1 MEAFMNPQFETSGAT
16 INICCDEVFKAVFAS
31 EKAESRAAV
40 QGLLSAYL
48 ERPLSVVKVTIV
60 EPPLDSLNQ
69 RQIRYDLV
77 VEFEDRS
84 MANVEMTISPGAGEN
99 LRMEYY
105 LSRLYSSQKIKS
117 PLSFK
122 DLKPTYHLSFVVA
135 APLFKDDEW
144 LHRFVYYDPDR
155 NIELSGRTAIYM
167 VELSKLGQVPAK
179 PVREMSR
186 KERWACYFRYYRD
199 ADKQPL
205 LKEILA
211 EEGDIAMAEQV
222 VRGFSPEQMAYFQ
235 ETLRNANSMQYYS
248 ELEEKKER
256 EQQIQALTQEVEAAK
271 QQLEAERQ
279 RAETERQQLKA
290 ANQQLEATKERNR
303 LLEEEIRRLQGNQE
317 KS

>member
-1 MEAFMNPQFETSGAT
+1 MSNTQFETSGAT
-16 INICCDEVFKAVFAS
+16 INICRDKVFKAVFAS
-31 EKAESRAAV
+31 DKAESRAAI

-48 ERPLSVVKVTIV
+48 ERPLSVVSVTII
-60 EPPLDSLNQ
+60 EPPLDSLTQ

-77 VEFEDRS
+77 VKFEDHS
-84 MANVEMTISPGAGEN
+84 MANVEMTIDPGAGEN

-105 LSRLYSSQKIKS
+105 LSRLYSSQDIRS

-122 DLKPTYHLSFVVA
+122 DLKPTYHLSFVVEES
-135 APLFKDDEW
+135 LFKDNEW

-155 NIELSGRTAIYM
+155 NIELSGRTALYT
-167 VELSKLGQVPAK
+167 VELSKVGQIPAR
-179 PVREMSR
+179 PVQEMTR

-222 VRGFSPEQMAYFQ
+222 VSGFSPEQIAYFQ

-248 ELEEKKER
+248 ELEERKER
-256 EQQIQALTQEVEAAK
+256 EQKIQAQE
-271 QQLEAERQ
+271 QQLEAQAQHLE
-279 RAETERQQLKA
+279 A
-290 ANQQLEATKERNR
+290 ADDHIRQLEAQNQKTNEQLRD
-303 LLEEEIRRLQGNQE
+303 LMEEIRRLRD
-317 KS
+317 K